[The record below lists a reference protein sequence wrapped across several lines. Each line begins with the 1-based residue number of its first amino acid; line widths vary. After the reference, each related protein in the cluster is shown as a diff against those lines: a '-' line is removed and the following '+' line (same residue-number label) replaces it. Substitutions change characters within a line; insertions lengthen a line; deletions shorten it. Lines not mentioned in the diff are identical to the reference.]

1 MLDREMLY
9 EALHKEIPILTTQ
22 IRKLYAELDQKFHLE
37 GAKVPMTFGMDRD
50 CLGSYTQAGGGEREH
65 FHFSLLFV
73 GYSVEHPLS
82 RDDRMDLYKHEY
94 AHYMQAH
101 MKIPEK
107 YQWQTGK
114 HGSAWKYCCSLVGA
128 APTPYYKAGE
138 ALMNHD
144 YDKVLKSKIH
154 DHTVPMRD
162 HYRREQEYKKT
173 RDSKV
178 QYQTVRVS
186 VGSAGGC
193 EDRVRRSAGRLEPPG
208 SRGKALGKV
217 PLEAIVQAG
226 HGVAPVRRGVV
237 GPVPHAN
244 GETGRP
250 SLWRFAP
257 GCPRSPQIH
266 GRKGRFPPRES
277 PGR

>member
-1 MLDREMLY
+1 MLDRERLY

-114 HGSAWKYCCSLVGA
+114 HGSAWKYCCSLTGA

-138 ALMNHD
+138 ALMKHD
-144 YDKVLKSKIH
+144 YEKKLRSPIH
-154 DHTVPMRD
+154 DRTV
-162 HYRREQEYKKT
+162 
-173 RDSKV
+173 
-178 QYQTVRVS
+178 TVRDTSRRKQQHENTRNSIVRYEIGEDVS
-186 VGSAGGC
+186 HPKFGTGNIEHV
-193 EDRVRRSAGRLEPPG
+193 EQLPG
-208 SRGKALGKV
+208 SVRLHIRFGEELKV
-217 PLEAIVQAG
+217 IDQKWL
-226 HGVAPVRRGVV
+226 
-237 GPVPHAN
+237 
-244 GETGRP
+244 
-250 SLWRFAP
+250 L
-257 GCPRSPQIH
+257 RS
-266 GRKGRFPPRES
+266 KYK
-277 PGR
+277 

>member
-65 FHFSLLFV
+65 F
-73 GYSVEHPLS
+73 
-82 RDDRMDLYKHEY
+82 
-94 AHYMQAH
+94 
-101 MKIPEK
+101 
-107 YQWQTGK
+107 
-114 HGSAWKYCCSLVGA
+114 
-128 APTPYYKAGE
+128 PYYKAGE

-178 QYQTVRVS
+178 QYQVGDS
-186 VGSAGGC
+186 VEHPKFGAGSIEKVEQRAGGVHLHIRF
-193 EDRVRRSAGRLEPPG
+193 EDGVRKMDQKWVLQTTRYRKAGDR
-208 SRGKALGKV
+208 
-217 PLEAIVQAG
+217 
-226 HGVAPVRRGVV
+226 
-237 GPVPHAN
+237 
-244 GETGRP
+244 
-250 SLWRFAP
+250 
-257 GCPRSPQIH
+257 
-266 GRKGRFPPRES
+266 
-277 PGR
+277 

>member
-178 QYQTVRVS
+178 Q
-186 VGSAGGC
+186 
-193 EDRVRRSAGRLEPPG
+193 
-208 SRGKALGKV
+208 
-217 PLEAIVQAG
+217 
-226 HGVAPVRRGVV
+226 
-237 GPVPHAN
+237 
-244 GETGRP
+244 
-250 SLWRFAP
+250 
-257 GCPRSPQIH
+257 
-266 GRKGRFPPRES
+266 
-277 PGR
+277 